1 MKRAEGELDDAVAD
15 GAAAADTANGGG
27 PAPLAVSSA
36 ALQHPGARALP
47 SQRGAPSRR
56 WQNQFLPTL
65 FDRLCDD
72 APHQDKELPEA
83 YAPSRNGL
91 RAIVQRDL
99 SYLLNT
105 TNQAD
110 LIDPDRHPQ
119 VLSSTVNYGVP
130 ALSGG
135 YLSDRRWADI
145 EKMIRTAILDYE
157 PRLLPDSVAVQPL
170 MKDEGRA
177 HYNVLLFEIHAT
189 LHMEPYPVEFT
200 VQSSVDLETSRIT
213 FKEG

>member
-27 PAPLAVSSA
+27 AAPLGVSSA

>member
-1 MKRAEGELDDAVAD
+1 MSGTDSELIDA
-15 GAAAADTANGGG
+15 
-27 PAPLAVSSA
+27 PAPSALPSISELPAPSARSA
-36 ALQHPGARALP
+36 AGLQHPAARALP
-47 SQRGAPSRR
+47 SQRGEKTRR

-72 APHQDKELPEA
+72 APHQNKELPDA
-83 YAPSRNGL
+83 YAPSRSGM

-99 SYLLNT
+99 GYLLNT

-130 ALSGG
+130 ALAGG

-157 PRLLPDSVAVQPL
+157 PRLLPDSVAVKPL

-177 HYNVLLFEIHAT
+177 NYNVLLFEIHAT

-213 FKEG
+213 FKES